1 MIEWGSQILKVGPKI
16 DFNAKNPDQVTA
28 ENGTDIETQKNQFI
42 EELEDTDFTIQSYV
56 VVSEDIALRYLEST
70 DIAIVTLDELTTM
83 LSGNRVH

>member
-1 MIEWGSQILKVGPKI
+1 MSYNKEAIRSYL
-16 DFNAKNPDQVTA
+16 
-28 ENGTDIETQKNQFI
+28 
-42 EELEDTDFTIQSYV
+42 ELEDTDFTIQSYV